1 MSSRLTAEGLCLD
14 EYSANDAYAAVH
26 FKRAVGELPEMES
39 AKAMA
44 GLVAD
49 RIGPE
54 QSLLDVGCGAGH
66 YLRSYKR
73 AVSTPFNYVGVDY
86 YTIFLDKAR
95 QAWAD
100 EPIAEFR
107 QGSIFELPVADREFD
122 VVTSSNL
129 LMHLP
134 SIVKPLGELIR
145 ASRKWV
151 LVRTMIGDRSFR
163 IQEVLSKPTWAYTDV
178 RAEDEFDDN
187 GEPRAF
193 SYENIYSKDYFSAVV
208 RRHTPNASI
217 TYLDDDQ
224 FQAENIQQSADTEGL
239 ANATRIVDGKQVFG
253 YVLLPYCFAL
263 IELPS

>member
-44 GLVAD
+44 RLAAD

-66 YLRSYKR
+66 YLRSYKKTI
-73 AVSTPFNYVGVDY
+73 AEPFRYVGVDY
-86 YTIFLDKAR
+86 YSIFLDHAR
-95 QAWAD
+95 KAWAD

-107 QGSIFELPVADREFD
+107 QGSIFDLPVKDREFD
-122 VVTSSNL
+122 IVTSSNL

-145 ASRKWV
+145 TARRWV
-151 LVRTMIGDRSFR
+151 LVRTMIGERSFR
-163 IQEVLSKPTWAYTDV
+163 IQEVLSQPTWAYTDV
-178 RAEDEFDDN
+178 RAEEEFDDN

-193 SYENIYSKDYFSAVV
+193 SYENIYSREYFSAVV
-208 RRHTPNASI
+208 RQHAPEASI

-224 FQAENIQQSADTEGL
+224 FQSQNIQQSADTEGL
-239 ANATRIVDGKQVFG
+239 PNATRIIDGKQVFG
-253 YVLLPYCFAL
+253 YVILPYRFAL

>member
-39 AKAMA
+39 AKALA
-44 GLVAD
+44 RLAAD

-66 YLRSYKR
+66 YLRSYKKTI
-73 AVSTPFNYVGVDY
+73 AEPFRYVGVDY
-86 YTIFLDKAR
+86 YSIFLDHAR
-95 QAWAD
+95 KAWAD

-107 QGSIFELPVADREFD
+107 QGSIFDLPVTDREFD
-122 VVTSSNL
+122 IVTSSNL

-145 ASRKWV
+145 AARRWV
-151 LVRTMIGDRSFR
+151 LVRTMIGERSFR
-163 IQEVLSKPTWAYTDV
+163 IQEVLSKPTWSYTDV
-178 RAEDEFDDN
+178 RAEEEFDDN

-193 SYENIYSKDYFSAVV
+193 SYENIYSREYFSAVV
-208 RRHTPNASI
+208 RRYAPEASI

-224 FQAENIQQSADTEGL
+224 FQSQNIQQSADTEGL
-239 ANATRIVDGKQVFG
+239 PNATRIIDGKQVFG
-253 YVLLPYCFAL
+253 YVILPYCFAL